1 MVLIDENGK
10 EIGRGS
16 GYKVAQL
23 QALDDGELI
32 SVGSKEIEITGSSS
46 AEVWADKVNDKIF
59 YFSFF
64 CLT

>member
-1 MVLIDENGK
+1 MIDENGK

-32 SVGSKEIEITGSSS
+32 SVGSKEIEITGVSS
-46 AEVWADKVNDKIF
+46 AEFWADKVNNKDVLL
-59 YFSFF
+59 SFP
-64 CLT
+64 

>member
-1 MVLIDENGK
+1 MIDENGK

-32 SVGSKEIEITGSSS
+32 SVGSKEIEITGVSS
-46 AEVWADKVNDKIF
+46 AEVWADKVNNKDVLL
-59 YFSFF
+59 SFP
-64 CLT
+64 